1 MFDIVDGDRSGVVTH
16 EAPRRLSGGYYD
28 KAPHRRIGRD
38 NSCGAGRVIGSVPV
52 QANRELGRNDATSL
66 APRIINFRWSFVRF
80 AQFALALSTLV
91 LVSDLGAQAPLETAI
106 RTLKPGQ
113 TVRIRVHGG
122 DRIESR
128 IRSLQ
133 AESLPL
139 QLVGDSAA
147 FDVAAIDSL
156 WVRGRATRTGAIV
169 GAAVVGV
176 ASFAYWAALCTAL
189 SDGQGCKDWGHV
201 TAYSV
206 AGAGVGALI
215 GAAVGA
221 IQPKWRL
228 RYARALPGQGTMMR
242 LPLGRLGLGVAYA
255 VGW

>member
-1 MFDIVDGDRSGVVTH
+1 V
-16 EAPRRLSGGYYD
+16 RL
-28 KAPHRRIGRD
+28 
-38 NSCGAGRVIGSVPV
+38 V
-52 QANRELGRNDATSL
+52 
-66 APRIINFRWSFVRF
+66 
-80 AQFALALSTLV
+80 QFALALSTLV
-91 LVSDLGAQAPLETAI
+91 LVSDLGGQAPLEAAV

-122 DRIESR
+122 GRIESR

-133 AESLPL
+133 AGSLPL
-139 QLVGDSAA
+139 QLVGDSGA
-147 FDVAAIDSL
+147 FDIAAIDSL
-156 WVRGRATRTGAIV
+156 WVRGRATRTGAIA

-176 ASFAYWAALCTAL
+176 ASIAFWAGLCTAL
-189 SDGQGCKDWGHV
+189 NDGPGGCKEWGRV

-215 GAAVGA
+215 GAGVGA
-221 IQPKWRL
+221 LHGKWRL
-228 RYARALPGQGTMMR
+228 RYARALPGQGTLTR

>member
-1 MFDIVDGDRSGVVTH
+1 V
-16 EAPRRLSGGYYD
+16 RL
-28 KAPHRRIGRD
+28 
-38 NSCGAGRVIGSVPV
+38 
-52 QANRELGRNDATSL
+52 
-66 APRIINFRWSFVRF
+66 

-91 LVSDLGAQAPLETAI
+91 IVSDLGGQTTLEATV

-113 TVRIRVHGG
+113 TVRIRVHRGG
-122 DRIESR
+122 RIESR

-133 AESLPL
+133 GGSLPL
-139 QLVGDSAA
+139 QLVGDNGA

-156 WVRGRATRTGAIV
+156 WVRGRATRTGAIA

-176 ASFAYWAALCTAL
+176 ASLAFWAGLCAAL
-189 SDGQGCKDWGHV
+189 SDGPGGCKDWGRV

-215 GAAVGA
+215 GAGIGA
-221 IQPKWRL
+221 LQPKWRL
-228 RYARALPGQGTMMR
+228 RYARAFPAQGTLIR
-242 LPLGRLGLGVAYA
+242 LRLGRLGLGVAYA

>member
-1 MFDIVDGDRSGVVTH
+1 M
-16 EAPRRLSGGYYD
+16 RL
-28 KAPHRRIGRD
+28 
-38 NSCGAGRVIGSVPV
+38 
-52 QANRELGRNDATSL
+52 T
-66 APRIINFRWSFVRF
+66 
-80 AQFALALSTLV
+80 QFALALSTLV
-91 LVSDLGAQAPLETAI
+91 LVSDLGGQAPLEAAV

-122 DRIESR
+122 GRIESR

-133 AESLPL
+133 AESLAL

-156 WVRGRATRTGAIV
+156 WVRGSATRTGAIA

-176 ASFAYWAALCTAL
+176 ASFALWGGVCSGL
-189 SDGQGCKDWGHV
+189 SEGSGGCKEWGRV

-206 AGAGVGALI
+206 VGAGVGALI
-215 GAAVGA
+215 GAGVGA
-221 IQPKWRL
+221 SVPKWRL
-228 RYARALPGQGTMMR
+228 RYARALPGQGTLIR
-242 LPLGRLGLGVAYA
+242 LPLGRLGLGVAYT

>member
-1 MFDIVDGDRSGVVTH
+1 M
-16 EAPRRLSGGYYD
+16 RL
-28 KAPHRRIGRD
+28 
-38 NSCGAGRVIGSVPV
+38 
-52 QANRELGRNDATSL
+52 
-66 APRIINFRWSFVRF
+66 

-91 LVSDLGAQAPLETAI
+91 LVSDLGGQAPLEAAV

-122 DRIESR
+122 GRIESR

-133 AESLPL
+133 TESLAL
-139 QLVGDSAA
+139 QLVGDSGA

-156 WVRGRATRTGAIV
+156 WVRGRATRTGAIA

-176 ASFAYWAALCTAL
+176 ASFAFWAAICTGV
-189 SDGQGCKDWGHV
+189 SDGGCKEWGRV

-228 RYARALPGQGTMMR
+228 RYARALPGQGILIR
-242 LPLGRLGLGVAYA
+242 LSLGRLGLGVAYT

>member
-1 MFDIVDGDRSGVVTH
+1 M
-16 EAPRRLSGGYYD
+16 RL
-28 KAPHRRIGRD
+28 
-38 NSCGAGRVIGSVPV
+38 
-52 QANRELGRNDATSL
+52 T
-66 APRIINFRWSFVRF
+66 
-80 AQFALALSTLV
+80 QFALALSTLV
-91 LVSDLGAQAPLETAI
+91 LVSDLGGQAPLEAAV

-122 DRIESR
+122 GRIESR

-133 AESLPL
+133 TESLTL
-139 QLVGDSAA
+139 QLVGDSTA

-156 WVRGRATRTGAIV
+156 WVRERATGTGAIA

-176 ASFAYWAALCTAL
+176 ASFAFWSGLCTAL
-189 SDGQGCKDWGHV
+189 NDGPGGCKDWGNV

-206 AGAGVGALI
+206 VGAGGGALI

-221 IQPKWRL
+221 LQTKWRL
-228 RYARALPGQGTMMR
+228 RYARDLPGQGTLIR
-242 LPLGRLGLGVAYA
+242 LPLGRLGLGVAYT

>member
-1 MFDIVDGDRSGVVTH
+1 V
-16 EAPRRLSGGYYD
+16 RL
-28 KAPHRRIGRD
+28 
-38 NSCGAGRVIGSVPV
+38 
-52 QANRELGRNDATSL
+52 T
-66 APRIINFRWSFVRF
+66 
-80 AQFALALSTLV
+80 QFALALSTLV
-91 LVSDLGAQAPLETAI
+91 LVSDLGGQAPLEAAV

-122 DRIESR
+122 GRIESR

-133 AESLPL
+133 AESLAL

-156 WVRGRATRTGAIV
+156 WVRGRATRTGAIA

-176 ASFAYWAALCTAL
+176 ASVAFWGALCSGL
-189 SDGQGCKDWGHV
+189 SDAGGCKEWGRV

-206 AGAGVGALI
+206 VGAGVGALI
-215 GAAVGA
+215 GAGVGA
-221 IQPKWRL
+221 SVPKWRL
-228 RYARALPGQGTMMR
+228 RYARALPGRGTLTR

>member
-1 MFDIVDGDRSGVVTH
+1 VKLAQLALT
-16 EAPRRLSGGYYD
+16 LS
-28 KAPHRRIGRD
+28 ALVLA
-38 NSCGAGRVIGSVPV
+38 S
-52 QANRELGRNDATSL
+52 ELG
-66 APRIINFRWSFVRF
+66 
-80 AQFALALSTLV
+80 
-91 LVSDLGAQAPLETAI
+91 GQAPLEAAV

-133 AESLPL
+133 AGSLPL

-147 FDVAAIDSL
+147 FDVSAIDSL
-156 WVRGRATRTGAIV
+156 WVRGRATRTGAIA

-176 ASFAYWAALCTAL
+176 ASVAFWGALCSGL
-189 SDGQGCKDWGHV
+189 SDGGGCKEWGRV

-215 GAAVGA
+215 GAGIGA
-221 IQPKWRL
+221 LQPKWRL
-228 RYARALPGQGTMMR
+228 RYARALALQGTLIR
-242 LPLGRLGLGVAYA
+242 LPPGRLGLGVACT

>member
-1 MFDIVDGDRSGVVTH
+1 V
-16 EAPRRLSGGYYD
+16 RL
-28 KAPHRRIGRD
+28 
-38 NSCGAGRVIGSVPV
+38 
-52 QANRELGRNDATSL
+52 
-66 APRIINFRWSFVRF
+66 

-91 LVSDLGAQAPLETAI
+91 IVSDLGGQTTLEATV

-122 DRIESR
+122 HRIESR

-133 AESLPL
+133 GGSLPL
-139 QLVGDSAA
+139 QLVGDNGA

-156 WVRGRATRTGAIV
+156 WVRGRATRTGAVV

-176 ASFAYWAALCTAL
+176 ASFAFWGALCSGL
-189 SDGQGCKDWGHV
+189 SDGGGCKEWGRV

-215 GAAVGA
+215 GAGVGA
-221 IQPKWRL
+221 SVPKWRL
-228 RYARALPGQGTMMR
+228 RYARALPGQGTLIH
-242 LPLGRLGLGVAYA
+242 LPRGRLGLGVAHT

>member
-1 MFDIVDGDRSGVVTH
+1 V
-16 EAPRRLSGGYYD
+16 RL
-28 KAPHRRIGRD
+28 
-38 NSCGAGRVIGSVPV
+38 
-52 QANRELGRNDATSL
+52 
-66 APRIINFRWSFVRF
+66 

-91 LVSDLGAQAPLETAI
+91 LVSDLGGQAPLEAAV

-128 IRSLQ
+128 IRSLR
-133 AESLPL
+133 AGSLPL
-139 QLVGDSAA
+139 QLVGDSGA

-156 WVRGRATRTGAIV
+156 WVRGPATRTGAIA

-176 ASFAYWAALCTAL
+176 ASFAFWAGLCTAL
-189 SDGQGCKDWGHV
+189 SDGPGGCKDWGRV

-215 GAAVGA
+215 GAG
-221 IQPKWRL
+221 IGSLQPKWRL
-228 RYARALPGQGTMMR
+228 RYARALPAQGTLIR

>member
-1 MFDIVDGDRSGVVTH
+1 M
-16 EAPRRLSGGYYD
+16 RL
-28 KAPHRRIGRD
+28 
-38 NSCGAGRVIGSVPV
+38 
-52 QANRELGRNDATSL
+52 T
-66 APRIINFRWSFVRF
+66 
-80 AQFALALSTLV
+80 QFALALFTLV
-91 LVSDLGAQAPLETAI
+91 LVSDLGGQAPLEAAV

-122 DRIESR
+122 GRIESR

-133 AESLPL
+133 AESLAL

-156 WVRGRATRTGAIV
+156 WVRGRATGTGAIA

-176 ASFAYWAALCTAL
+176 ASFALWGGVCSGL
-189 SDGQGCKDWGHV
+189 SDGSGGCREWGRV

-206 AGAGVGALI
+206 VGAGVGALI
-215 GAAVGA
+215 GAGVGA
-221 IQPKWRL
+221 SVPKWRL
-228 RYARALPGQGTMMR
+228 RYARALPGQGILIR
-242 LPLGRLGLGVAYA
+242 LPLGRLGLGVAYT

>member
-1 MFDIVDGDRSGVVTH
+1 V
-16 EAPRRLSGGYYD
+16 RL
-28 KAPHRRIGRD
+28 
-38 NSCGAGRVIGSVPV
+38 
-52 QANRELGRNDATSL
+52 T
-66 APRIINFRWSFVRF
+66 
-80 AQFALALSTLV
+80 QFTLALSTLV
-91 LVSDLGAQAPLETAI
+91 VVSDLGGQAPLEAAV

-133 AESLPL
+133 AESLAL

-156 WVRGRATRTGAIV
+156 WVRGRATRTGAIA

-176 ASFAYWAALCTAL
+176 ASFAFWGALCSGL
-189 SDGQGCKDWGHV
+189 SEGSGGCEEWGQV

-215 GAAVGA
+215 GAGVGA
-221 IQPKWRL
+221 LVPKWRL
-228 RYARALPGQGTMMR
+228 RYARALPVQGALIR
-242 LPLGRLGLGVAYA
+242 LPLGRLGLGVAYT

>member
-1 MFDIVDGDRSGVVTH
+1 V
-16 EAPRRLSGGYYD
+16 RL
-28 KAPHRRIGRD
+28 
-38 NSCGAGRVIGSVPV
+38 
-52 QANRELGRNDATSL
+52 
-66 APRIINFRWSFVRF
+66 

-91 LVSDLGAQAPLETAI
+91 IVSDLGGQTTLEATV

-122 DRIESR
+122 HRIESR

-133 AESLPL
+133 GGSLPL
-139 QLVGDSAA
+139 QLVGDNGA

-156 WVRGRATRTGAIV
+156 WVRGRATRTGAIA

-176 ASFAYWAALCTAL
+176 ASFAFWGALCSGL
-189 SDGQGCKDWGHV
+189 SDGGGCKEWGRV

-215 GAAVGA
+215 GAGVGA
-221 IQPKWRL
+221 SVPKWRL
-228 RYARALPGQGTMMR
+228 RYARALPGQGTLIH
-242 LPLGRLGLGVAYA
+242 LPRGRLGLGVAHT

>member
-1 MFDIVDGDRSGVVTH
+1 M
-16 EAPRRLSGGYYD
+16 RL
-28 KAPHRRIGRD
+28 
-38 NSCGAGRVIGSVPV
+38 
-52 QANRELGRNDATSL
+52 
-66 APRIINFRWSFVRF
+66 

-91 LVSDLGAQAPLETAI
+91 IVSDLGGQTTLEATV

-122 DRIESR
+122 DRIGAR

-133 AESLPL
+133 AGSLPL
-139 QLVGDSAA
+139 QLVGDSGA

-156 WVRGRATRTGAIV
+156 WVRGRATRTGAIA

-176 ASFAYWAALCTAL
+176 ASVAFWAGLCTAL
-189 SDGQGCKDWGHV
+189 SDGGGCNDWGRV

-215 GAAVGA
+215 GAGVGA
-221 IQPKWRL
+221 SVPKWRL
-228 RYARALPGQGTMMR
+228 RYARALPGQGTLIH
-242 LPLGRLGLGVAYA
+242 LPRGRLGLGVAHT